1 MTEFELR
8 ELLATNSFAAVE
20 VFVFWTTAITGY
32 LVTAYLAG
40 RQLTTIQ
47 ATTIS
52 VLFVFV
58 SLMAIWASFA
68 YMARAIE
75 VADSLELLHPG
86 KFFGAQPVTQK
97 GMLVIKTLGII
108 ACVKFMW
115 DVRHPKNNE

>member
-20 VFVFWTTAITGY
+20 VFVFWTTAVTGY
-32 LVTAYLAG
+32 LVVAYLAG
-40 RQLTTIQ
+40 RQLTTTQSI
-47 ATTIS
+47 TIS

-58 SLMAIWASFA
+58 SLMAVWSSFA

-75 VADSLELLHPG
+75 IADMLELVHPD
-86 KFFGAQPVTQK
+86 KFYGAQPITQS
-97 GMLVIKTLGII
+97 GMVIVQTLGIM

-115 DVRHPKNNE
+115 DIRHPKTE